1 MAIRQ
6 FKLDVQS
13 NPYAFACFITAFTDV
28 EGFDSMPWGEREN
41 AYFAYSGMFVGER
54 TLRNWCS
61 KLIEQNAIAK
71 VGGSTYWKTEFMNG
85 IKVRT
90 QVQREDTIAY
100 YNRRTEIIQQE
111 TGKNILAGM
120 TRKDAYKEAWGV
132 AYSLLWDEL
141 KCCYY
146 CCKGFLL
153 TAFSN
158 DETMIELMELT
169 RQISGK
175 EERLSL

>member
-1 MAIRQ
+1 
-6 FKLDVQS
+6 V
-13 NPYAFACFITAFTDV
+13 
-28 EGFDSMPWGEREN
+28 
-41 AYFAYSGMFVGER
+41 
-54 TLRNWCS
+54 
-61 KLIEQNAIAK
+61 
-71 VGGSTYWKTEFMNG
+71 NG

-120 TRKDAYKEAWGV
+120 TRKDAYKEVWGV

-146 CCKGFLL
+146 CCKGFLVP
-153 TAFSN
+153 AFSD
-158 DETMIELMELT
+158 DEIMREIVELT
-169 RQISGK
+169 QNIARK
-175 EERLSL
+175 EIKS